1 MILSYKYRAYPSD
14 GQVDEVHNHF
24 DIHADIYNKTLETL
38 NSSDDI
44 SRYDMQKRLTQWKKD
59 KDNRF
64 DCVDAKAAQQ
74 TVGRVYKAI
83 YGLSELK
90 KSGHSVGKLRHR
102 NSFNSIEYN
111 QHGFDVKEETIRV
124 HPFGEISVEKHRSVT
139 GDIKGITIKETGSK
153 KWYISVHTEVES
165 VDTVP
170 LKDIDSPDVIGIDF
184 NISNLFTDSDGRMFQ
199 SLWDYLQPKM
209 ERVNREQQKLSRKE
223 EGSNN
228 WEKQKVRVARAY
240 DDLENARD
248 DVLHKLS
255 RWYVDTFDAIAVEDT
270 ESEDISR
277 SPVNYVKRQAWSKF
291 VEYVQYKASHA
302 GVNVFEVTPE
312 YTSQDCSNCEN
323 RVEKELSERMHD
335 CEECDLTIDR
345 DLNAARN
352 ILRRAIS
359 QAVGQGLSESTPWET
374 GSAGGVTNISLR
386 TVVER
391 GSPNLK

>member
-1 MILSYKYRAYPSD
+1 MILSYNYRAYPSD
-14 GQVDEVHNHF
+14 SQIDEIHDHF
-24 DIHADIYNKTLETL
+24 DIHANIYNRVLETL
-38 NSSDDI
+38 DSSDGI
-44 SRYDMQKRLTQWKKD
+44 SKYEMDKRLTQWKKE
-59 KDNRF
+59 DNNNF
-64 DCVDAKAAQQ
+64 GCVNAKAAQQ
-74 TVGRVYKAI
+74 TVGRVYDAI
-83 YGLSELK
+83 SGLVGLK
-90 KSGHSVGKLRHR
+90 ESGCSVGKLRHR

-111 QHGFDVKEETIRV
+111 QNGFDVNEETVRV
-124 HPFGEISVEKHRSVT
+124 HPFGEISVEKHRQVT
-139 GDIKGITIKETGSK
+139 GDIKGVTIKESDSK

-165 VDTVP
+165 AETVP
-170 LKDIDSPDVIGIDF
+170 LKDINSPDVIGIDF

-209 ERVNREQQKLSRKE
+209 NRVKREQQKLSRKE

-291 VEYVQYKASHA
+291 TEYVQYKAPHA

-323 RVEKELSERMHD
+323 RVEKKLSERIHD
-335 CEECDLTIDR
+335 CEECGLTIDR

-352 ILRRAIS
+352 IIQRAIS
-359 QAVGQGLSESTPWET
+359 QTVGQGLSESTPWET
-374 GSAGGVTNISLR
+374 GSAGEVTNISLR
-386 TVVER
+386 AVAER
-391 GSPNLK
+391 GSPV